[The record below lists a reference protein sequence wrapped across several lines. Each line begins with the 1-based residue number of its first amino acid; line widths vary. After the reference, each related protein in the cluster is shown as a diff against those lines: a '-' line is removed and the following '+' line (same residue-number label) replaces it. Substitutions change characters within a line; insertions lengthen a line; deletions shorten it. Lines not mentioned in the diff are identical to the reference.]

1 MSVKPILSTRNN
13 KQQDM
18 LNGRNMKHPTTF
30 GRFWQ
35 TMLRPFSRGFRET
48 MLGAAASVRV

>member
-18 LNGRNMKHPTTF
+18 RNGRNMKHPTTF
-30 GRFWQ
+30 GRSWQ
-35 TMLRPFSRGFRET
+35 TMLRPFSLGFRET
-48 MLGAAASVRV
+48 MLGAAASVRA

>member
-18 LNGRNMKHPTTF
+18 LNGRKMKHPTTF
-30 GRFWQ
+30 GRF
-35 TMLRPFSRGFRET
+35 
-48 MLGAAASVRV
+48 

>member
-1 MSVKPILSTRNN
+1 MSVKPILSARNN

-30 GRFWQ
+30 GRSWQ
-35 TMLRPFSRGFRET
+35 TMLRPFSLGFRET
-48 MLGAAASVRV
+48 MLGAAASVRA

>member
-30 GRFWQ
+30 GRSWQ
-35 TMLRPFSRGFRET
+35 TMLRPFSLGFRET
-48 MLGAAASVRV
+48 MLGAAASVRA